1 MFLTERLSV
10 IRSQAIERPNPV
22 VYVYAVIHRAGYRCW
37 VSSDPSLTR
46 SICRSV
52 SNDDARS
59 SSVL

>member
-52 SNDDARS
+52 S
-59 SSVL
+59 